1 MVFGRLNN
9 SYVRGLEMKIIR
21 FTASWC
27 QPCKML
33 AKTLD
38 EIENKPSIEVVDIDQ
53 DSDSAIK
60 FGIRGVPTLLKLDE
74 NNTVIDRVVGVKKKE
89 ELENWLNG

>member
-1 MVFGRLNN
+1 
-9 SYVRGLEMKIIR
+9 MKIIR

-33 AKTLD
+33 AKMLED
-38 EIENKPSIEVVDIDQ
+38 IENKPTIEVIDIDQ

-60 FGIRGVPTLLKLDE
+60 FGIRGVPTLVKLDE
-74 NNTVIDRVVGVKKKE
+74 NGNVVERMVGMSTQPA
-89 ELENWLNG
+89 LEKFLNG

>member
-1 MVFGRLNN
+1 
-9 SYVRGLEMKIIR
+9 MKIIR